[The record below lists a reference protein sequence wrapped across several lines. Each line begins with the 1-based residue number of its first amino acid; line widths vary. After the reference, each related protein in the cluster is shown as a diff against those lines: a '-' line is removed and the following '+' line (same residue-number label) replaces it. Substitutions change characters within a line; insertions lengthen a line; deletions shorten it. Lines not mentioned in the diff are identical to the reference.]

1 MKFSY
6 YPGCTLKNHAKN
18 FEDSTLFSLAHLGL
32 EIEEMPRWNC
42 CGTVASLAA
51 DDLIHQL
58 APIRNLIRVKE
69 ANATQVVT
77 ACSMCF
83 NTLKRANE
91 RVRANPTELAQMND
105 FMYDEET
112 PYEGDVDVYH
122 VLDLVRD
129 KVGFNDVAAKVVNP
143 LKGLKVANYYG
154 CTLVRPKQV
163 AIDDTENPVVL
174 ENLVKALGGSPVEF
188 PLKTE
193 CCASYR
199 TVDSPNIVA
208 DKTYQ
213 IINSARSLGAEIIA
227 VSCPLCAFN
236 LDQRQEATL
245 KYHPDFIGLPI
256 VYFTQLM
263 AIAFGCEEKTLQFGL
278 HHFPP
283 KPVLSGKGLI

>member
-69 ANATQVVT
+69 AGNDQVVT

-91 RVRANPTELAQMND
+91 RVKANPTELAQMND

-112 PYEGDVDVYH
+112 PYEADVDVFH

-129 KVGFNDVAAKVVNP
+129 KVGFKDVKAKVVKS
-143 LKGLKVANYYG
+143 LGGLKVANYHG

-174 ENLVKALGGSPVEF
+174 ENLTKALGGTPIEF
-188 PLKTE
+188 PMKTE
-193 CCASYR
+193 CCAAYL
-199 TVDSPNIVA
+199 TVDNPHIVA

-236 LDQRQEATL
+236 LDQRQELTL
-245 KYHPDFIGLPI
+245 KIHPDFIGLPV
-256 VYFTQLM
+256 VYFSQLM
-263 AIAFGCEEKTLQFGL
+263 ALAFGCGEEVLQFGL

-283 KPVLSGKGLI
+283 KPVLAGKGLI

>member
-18 FEDSTLFSLAHLGL
+18 FEDSTLFSMSHLGL
-32 EIEEMPRWNC
+32 EVEEMSRWNC

-69 ANATQVVT
+69 EGNTQLVT

-91 RVRANPTELAQMND
+91 RVRANPTELTQMND

-112 PYEGDVDVYH
+112 PYEGDVDVHH
-122 VLDLVRD
+122 VLGVVRD
-129 KVGFNDVAAKVVNP
+129 TVGFKDVKAKVVKP
-143 LKGLKVANYYG
+143 LTGLKVANYYG
-154 CTLVRPKQV
+154 CTLVRPKQA
-163 AIDDTENPVVL
+163 AIDDTENPVVM
-174 ENLVKALGGSPVEF
+174 ENLVKALGATPVEY
-188 PLKTE
+188 PMKTE
-193 CCASYR
+193 CCGAYR
-199 TVDSPNIVA
+199 TVDNPHIVA

-213 IINSARSLGAEIIA
+213 IVGSARALGADVIA
-227 VSCPLCAFN
+227 VSCPLCAYN
-236 LDQRQEATL
+236 LDHRQEMTI
-245 KYHPDFIGLPI
+245 KDHPDFIGLPV

-263 AIAFGCEEKTLQFGL
+263 AIAFGCAEQVLQFGL
-278 HHFPP
+278 HHFSP
-283 KPVLSGKGLI
+283 KPVLAGKGLI

>member
-32 EIEEMPRWNC
+32 EIEELPRWNC

-69 ANATQVVT
+69 AETTQVVT

-122 VLDLVRD
+122 VLDLLRD
-129 KVGFNDVAAKVVNP
+129 KVGFKDVAAKVVNP
-143 LKGLKVANYYG
+143 LGGL
-154 CTLVRPKQV
+154 
-163 AIDDTENPVVL
+163 
-174 ENLVKALGGSPVEF
+174 
-188 PLKTE
+188 
-193 CCASYR
+193 
-199 TVDSPNIVA
+199 
-208 DKTYQ
+208 
-213 IINSARSLGAEIIA
+213 
-227 VSCPLCAFN
+227 
-236 LDQRQEATL
+236 
-245 KYHPDFIGLPI
+245 
-256 VYFTQLM
+256 
-263 AIAFGCEEKTLQFGL
+263 
-278 HHFPP
+278 
-283 KPVLSGKGLI
+283 

>member
-58 APIRNLIRVKE
+58 APIRNLIRVRE
-69 ANATQVVT
+69 AGNDQVVT

-91 RVRANPTELAQMND
+91 RVKANPTELVQMNE

-112 PYEGDVDVYH
+112 PYEADVDVFH

-129 KVGFNDVAAKVVNP
+129 KVGFKDVKAKVVKP
-143 LKGLKVANYYG
+143 LGGLKVANYYG

-174 ENLVKALGGSPVEF
+174 ENLTKALGGTPIEF
-188 PLKTE
+188 PMKTE
-193 CCASYR
+193 CCAAYR
-199 TVDSPNIVA
+199 TVDNPGIVA

-213 IINSARSLGAEIIA
+213 IINSARQLGAEIIA

-236 LDQRQEATL
+236 LDQRQEMTL
-245 KYHPDFIGLPI
+245 KIHPDFIGLPV
-256 VYFTQLM
+256 VYFSQLM
-263 AIAFGCEEKTLQFGL
+263 ALAFGCEEEVLQFGL